1 MVKDI
6 GNMAYRISSSSMV
19 PVLVLG
25 NNSVTVAGPGPFLQ
39 CLFVFVSVSQVAK
52 DKGIGRR
59 CPKNCSKERAR
70 GAD

>member
-1 MVKDI
+1 
-6 GNMAYRISSSSMV
+6 MV

-25 NNSVTVAGPGPFLQ
+25 NNSVTVAGPGPLSPMSF
-39 CLFVFVSVSQVAK
+39 CLCVGVPSC
-52 DKGIGRR
+52 KGQRIGRR